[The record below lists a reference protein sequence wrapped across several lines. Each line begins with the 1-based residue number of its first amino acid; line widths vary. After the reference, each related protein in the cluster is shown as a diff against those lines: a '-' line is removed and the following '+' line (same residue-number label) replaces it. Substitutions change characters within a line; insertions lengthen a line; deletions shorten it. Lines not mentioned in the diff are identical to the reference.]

1 MQAAHPSDDGPVLDV
16 HAKCTRCGYDLLGQ
30 RVLGPCPE
38 CGLAVVTTLAQSAD
52 AEVAYLAMPDRPVD
66 AANALVAAT
75 VAPLVALLL
84 QASGPA
90 LRVVVALA
98 GRGSSFP
105 SQVERPSWLV
115 AGLATGAAS
124 ILVARGL
131 GEQRN
136 PTVRAAL
143 GAGRVRLLTGSLG
156 AWSVALLA
164 GFGLSLGPMRAAR
177 SWTDVVLAAQLLP
190 AAIALV
196 TLSPVIAR
204 LGALSRP
211 YREARHGR
219 QSADLVSVTL
229 VAGVTLLV
237 ALPALRGIAGEEAA
251 LVGSIVAAFLWII
264 TLLGLAYL
272 VANGWVVAQALRRPR
287 IDPRRFR

>member
-1 MQAAHPSDDGPVLDV
+1 MPAAHPSDDGPVLDV
-16 HAKCTRCGYDLLGQ
+16 HVPCARCGYDLLGQ
-30 RVLGPCPE
+30 RVLRPCPE
-38 CGLAVVTTLAQSAD
+38 CGLAVVSTLAQSTD
-52 AEVAYLAMPDRPVD
+52 PEVSFLAMPDRPVD
-66 AANALVAAT
+66 AGNALIAAT

-90 LRVVVALA
+90 MRVVDALA

-124 ILVARGL
+124 IMVARGL
-131 GEQRN
+131 GDRRN
-136 PTVRAAL
+136 PTVHAAL
-143 GAGRVRLLTGSLG
+143 GAGRIRLLTWSMG
-156 AWSVALLA
+156 AWAAALLG
-164 GFGLSLGPMRAAR
+164 GFILSLGPSGAAR
-177 SWTDVVLAAQLLP
+177 SWTDVVLATQLLP
-190 AAIALV
+190 AAAALV
-196 TLSPVIAR
+196 TLSPVIGR
-204 LGALSRP
+204 LGALSRS

-237 ALPALRGIAGEEAA
+237 ALPAIRGVTGEEAA
-251 LVGSIVAAFLWII
+251 LVGAIVASFLWVI

>member
-1 MQAAHPSDDGPVLDV
+1 M
-16 HAKCTRCGYDLLGQ
+16 
-30 RVLGPCPE
+30 
-38 CGLAVVTTLAQSAD
+38 
-52 AEVAYLAMPDRPVD
+52 
-66 AANALVAAT
+66 
-75 VAPLVALLL
+75 
-84 QASGPA
+84 
-90 LRVVVALA
+90 
-98 GRGSSFP
+98 
-105 SQVERPSWLV
+105 
-115 AGLATGAAS
+115 
-124 ILVARGL
+124 
-131 GEQRN
+131 
-136 PTVRAAL
+136 
-143 GAGRVRLLTGSLG
+143 
-156 AWSVALLA
+156 
-164 GFGLSLGPMRAAR
+164 
-177 SWTDVVLAAQLLP
+177 VLAAQLLP

-204 LGALSRP
+204 LGGLSRA

-287 IDPRRFR
+287 IHPRRFR